1 MFCYFLFC
9 FTLPS
14 KSARVPLKP
23 GQIAHTETTLNYR
36 MTNIYEGDKLIKSLV
51 YDVHSNKKI
60 DNPDIISKENIIEE
74 RYEDLEN
81 LAVMKYDY
89 DGNLVSEKA
98 FKKDGRII
106 GEILL
111 SQDEVRAIEK
121 YDVEDEELTIQSI
134 DWDKVVY
141 ADENFS
147 KEFVVR
153 WSDSRDYKS
162 KNSIHPRW
170 FNSQTDSI

>member
-1 MFCYFLFC
+1 M
-9 FTLPS
+9 PS

-98 FKKDGRII
+98 FKKTV
-106 GEILL
+106 ELL
-111 SQDEVRAIEK
+111 EK
-121 YDVEDEELTIQSI
+121 
-134 DWDKVVY
+134 
-141 ADENFS
+141 F
-147 KEFVVR
+147 F
-153 WSDSRDYKS
+153 
-162 KNSIHPRW
+162 
-170 FNSQTDSI
+170 

>member
-1 MFCYFLFC
+1 MNFLHQINFKCFVIFFFC

-81 LAVMKYDY
+81 LAK
-89 DGNLVSEKA
+89 KA
-98 FKKDGRII
+98 LFR
-106 GEILL
+106 
-111 SQDEVRAIEK
+111 
-121 YDVEDEELTIQSI
+121 LT
-134 DWDKVVY
+134 K
-141 ADENFS
+141 
-147 KEFVVR
+147 
-153 WSDSRDYKS
+153 
-162 KNSIHPRW
+162 
-170 FNSQTDSI
+170 